1 MSLISRVYR
10 SLMLLLLLLLLLLH
24 TLLLLLLCLHL
35 TPVGEELLLL

>member
-10 SLMLLLLLLLLLLH
+10 SLMLLLLLLLLLH